1 MKYGFAREPA
11 VWIGLIVSV
20 LSIVEGIVTGTVS
33 YEDGLPAI
41 VGIIVRRFV
50 VPVATVA
57 TKEA

>member
-11 VWIGLIVSV
+11 VWIGLIVAV

-41 VGIIVRRFV
+41 VGLIVRRFV
-50 VPVATVA
+50 TPVATQ
-57 TKEA
+57 EA

>member
-50 VPVATVA
+50 VPVATQKVQ
-57 TKEA
+57 EA